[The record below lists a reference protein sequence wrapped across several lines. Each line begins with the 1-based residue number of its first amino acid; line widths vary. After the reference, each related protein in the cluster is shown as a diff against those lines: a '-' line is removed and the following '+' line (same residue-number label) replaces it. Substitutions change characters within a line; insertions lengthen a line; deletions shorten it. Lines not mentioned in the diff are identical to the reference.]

1 MKNLF
6 LLPAGLE
13 VKDLLVPAV
22 VVICAIIVLIVGLA
36 LAGAVKKIAKKI
48 NTENTATPDTS
59 ALQQLLPQQPINNI
73 INIASGDF
81 ANGEGFG
88 KNGYKQIKNATV
100 AEEEY
105 KYIDYS
111 ELEEEK
117 QPEAV
122 EVKEEKPVVVEQAS
136 VQEEVKAEP
145 VEEKVEET
153 PAELPAQEE
162 IPAELPAQEE
172 TLEVVEAT
180 ATDETAATEDES
192 DDSSEVAF
200 VSEKKNLEDKYAELS
215 DVQKGYFD
223 KIKEYACSKEDARA
237 IEAKGHITVKYG
249 KERLVRITIRRDA
262 VEAVFLLIDSNFK
275 KYMKEQDAPIKEKP
289 TVIRIE
295 NDAYLQLALETVDLK
310 YNSLMEEKQQRLE
323 EQKAKKRERA
333 RKQTAAV
340 EEQATQEVAA
350 TDATEPAPEENA

>member
-13 VKDLLVPAV
+13 IKDLLVPAV

-48 NTENTATPDTS
+48 NTANTATSDIS

-111 ELEEEK
+111 KLEEEK

-153 PAELPAQEE
+153 S
-162 IPAELPAQEE
+162 AELPAQEE

-192 DDSSEVAF
+192 DDSAEVAF

-262 VEAVFLLIDSNFK
+262 VEAVFLLIDANFK

-333 RKQTAAV
+333 RKQSAAV

>member
-13 VKDLLVPAV
+13 IKDLLVPAV

-48 NTENTATPDTS
+48 NTANTATSDIS

-111 ELEEEK
+111 KLEEEK
-117 QPEAV
+117 QSEAV

-162 IPAELPAQEE
+162 

-192 DDSSEVAF
+192 DDSAEVAF

-262 VEAVFLLIDSNFK
+262 VEAVFLLIDANFK

-333 RKQTAAV
+333 RKQSAAV

>member
-48 NTENTATPDTS
+48 NTENTATPDAS

-73 INIASGDF
+73 INIASGEF

-111 ELEEEK
+111 KLEEEK
-117 QPEAV
+117 QAEVV
-122 EVKEEKPVVVEQAS
+122 EVKEEKPVVAEQAP

-153 PAELPAQEE
+153 VVELPV
-162 IPAELPAQEE
+162 QEE

-192 DDSSEVAF
+192 DDAAEVAF

-310 YNSLMEEKQQRLE
+310 YNSLVEEKQQRLE

-350 TDATEPAPEENA
+350 TDATEPAQEENA

>member
-145 VEEKVEET
+145 VEEKVEEKV
-153 PAELPAQEE
+153 EE
-162 IPAELPAQEE
+162 TPAELPAQEE

-192 DDSSEVAF
+192 DDSAEVAF

>member
-13 VKDLLVPAV
+13 IKDLLVPAV

-48 NTENTATPDTS
+48 NTANTATSDIS

-111 ELEEEK
+111 KLEEEK
-117 QPEAV
+117 QSEAV

-153 PAELPAQEE
+153 S
-162 IPAELPAQEE
+162 AELPAQEE

-192 DDSSEVAF
+192 DDSAEVAF

-262 VEAVFLLIDSNFK
+262 VEAVFLLIDANFK

-333 RKQTAAV
+333 RKQSAAV

>member
-13 VKDLLVPAV
+13 IKDLLVPAV

-48 NTENTATPDTS
+48 NTANTATPDVS

-111 ELEEEK
+111 KLEEEK

-153 PAELPAQEE
+153 S
-162 IPAELPAQEE
+162 AELPAQEE

-192 DDSSEVAF
+192 DDSAEVAF

-223 KIKEYACSKEDARA
+223 KIKEYACSKEHARA

-262 VEAVFLLIDSNFK
+262 VEAVFLLIDANFK

-333 RKQTAAV
+333 RKQSAAV

>member
-48 NTENTATPDTS
+48 NTENTATPDAS

-73 INIASGDF
+73 INIASGEF

-111 ELEEEK
+111 KLEEEK

-122 EVKEEKPVVVEQAS
+122 EVKEVVEEKPVVVEQAP

-153 PAELPAQEE
+153 VEE
-162 IPAELPAQEE
+162 TPVQEE

-180 ATDETAATEDES
+180 ATDETAATEDET
-192 DDSSEVAF
+192 DDSAEVAF

-310 YNSLMEEKQQRLE
+310 YNSLLEEKQQRLE

-333 RKQTAAV
+333 RKQTASN

-350 TDATEPAPEENA
+350 TDATEPAQEENA

>member
-122 EVKEEKPVVVEQAS
+122 EVKEEKPVVAEQAS

-145 VEEKVEET
+145 VEEKVEEKVEET
-153 PAELPAQEE
+153 PAELPV
-162 IPAELPAQEE
+162 QEE

-192 DDSSEVAF
+192 DDSAEVAF

-262 VEAVFLLIDSNFK
+262 VEAVFLLIDANFK

>member
-48 NTENTATPDTS
+48 NTENTATPDAS

-111 ELEEEK
+111 KLEEEK

-122 EVKEEKPVVVEQAS
+122 EVKEVKEEKPVAVEQAP

-145 VEEKVEET
+145 VEEKVEKAPVEM
-153 PAELPAQEE
+153 
-162 IPAELPAQEE
+162 PAQEE

-180 ATDETAATEDES
+180 ATDETAATADET
-192 DDSSEVAF
+192 DDSAEVAF

-333 RKQTAAV
+333 RKQTATN

-350 TDATEPAPEENA
+350 TDATEPAQEENA

>member
-13 VKDLLVPAV
+13 IKDLLVPAV

-48 NTENTATPDTS
+48 NTANTATPDVS

-111 ELEEEK
+111 KLEEEK

-153 PAELPAQEE
+153 S
-162 IPAELPAQEE
+162 AELPAQEE

-192 DDSSEVAF
+192 DDSAEVAF
-200 VSEKKNLEDKYAELS
+200 VSEKKNHEDKYAELS

-262 VEAVFLLIDSNFK
+262 VEAVFLLIDANFK

-333 RKQTAAV
+333 RKQSAAV

>member
-48 NTENTATPDTS
+48 NTENTATPDAS

-111 ELEEEK
+111 KLEEEK

-122 EVKEEKPVVVEQAS
+122 EVKEVKEEKPVAVEQAP
-136 VQEEVKAEP
+136 VQEDVKAEP
-145 VEEKVEET
+145 VEET
-153 PAELPAQEE
+153 PV
-162 IPAELPAQEE
+162 ELPAQEE

-180 ATDETAATEDES
+180 ATDETAATEDET
-192 DDSSEVAF
+192 DDSAEVAF

-333 RKQTAAV
+333 RKQTAAN

-350 TDATEPAPEENA
+350 TDATEPAQEENA

>member
-145 VEEKVEET
+145 VEEKVEEKV
-153 PAELPAQEE
+153 EE
-162 IPAELPAQEE
+162 TPAELPAQEE

>member
-13 VKDLLVPAV
+13 IKDLLVPAV

-48 NTENTATPDTS
+48 NTANTATPDVS

-111 ELEEEK
+111 KLEEEK

-153 PAELPAQEE
+153 S
-162 IPAELPAQEE
+162 AELPAQEE

-192 DDSSEVAF
+192 DDSAEVAF

-262 VEAVFLLIDSNFK
+262 VEAVFLLIDANFK

-333 RKQTAAV
+333 RKQSAAV

>member
-1 MKNLF
+1 M
-6 LLPAGLE
+6 
-13 VKDLLVPAV
+13 
-22 VVICAIIVLIVGLA
+22 
-36 LAGAVKKIAKKI
+36 
-48 NTENTATPDTS
+48 
-59 ALQQLLPQQPINNI
+59 PQQPINNI

-111 ELEEEK
+111 KLEEEK

-153 PAELPAQEE
+153 PAV
-162 IPAELPAQEE
+162 LPAQEE

-192 DDSSEVAF
+192 DDSAEVAF

-262 VEAVFLLIDSNFK
+262 VEAVFLLIDANFK

-333 RKQTAAV
+333 RKQSAAV

>member
-13 VKDLLVPAV
+13 LKDLLVPAV

-48 NTENTATPDTS
+48 NTENTATPDAS

-111 ELEEEK
+111 KLEEEK
-117 QPEAV
+117 QPEV
-122 EVKEEKPVVVEQAS
+122 VEVKEVKEEKPVAVEQAP

-145 VEEKVEET
+145 VEET
-153 PAELPAQEE
+153 PV
-162 IPAELPAQEE
+162 ELPAQEE

-180 ATDETAATEDES
+180 ATDETAATEDET
-192 DDSSEVAF
+192 DDSAEVAF

-333 RKQTAAV
+333 RKQTATN

-350 TDATEPAPEENA
+350 TDATEPAQEENA

>member
-81 ANGEGFG
+81 ASGEGFG

-153 PAELPAQEE
+153 
-162 IPAELPAQEE
+162 PAELPAQEE

>member
-122 EVKEEKPVVVEQAS
+122 EVKEEKPVVAEQAS

-145 VEEKVEET
+145 VEEKVEEKV
-153 PAELPAQEE
+153 EE
-162 IPAELPAQEE
+162 TPAELPAQEE

-192 DDSSEVAF
+192 EDSAEVAF

-262 VEAVFLLIDSNFK
+262 VEAVFLLIDANFK

>member
-48 NTENTATPDTS
+48 NTEDTATPDTS

-111 ELEEEK
+111 KLEEEK

-122 EVKEEKPVVVEQAS
+122 EVKEEKPVVIEQAP

-145 VEEKVEET
+145 VEEKVEE
-153 PAELPAQEE
+153 A
-162 IPAELPAQEE
+162 PAELPAQEE

-180 ATDETAATEDES
+180 ATDETAATEDET
-192 DDSSEVAF
+192 DDSAEVAF

-333 RKQTAAV
+333 RKQTATN

-350 TDATEPAPEENA
+350 TDATEPAQEENA